1 MLTAQPFHAHEKHI
15 QCLSSRFQSKRLP
28 TSLNPEKDRATHLS
42 RHRVSPL
49 SVLTFPN
56 LESRSIV
63 GYAHFVEP
71 VSWEDD
77 N

>member
-1 MLTAQPFHAHEKHI
+1 MKNTSTVSLRGSNRGT
-15 QCLSSRFQSKRLP
+15 P

-63 GYAHFVEP
+63 GYARFVEP
-71 VSWEDD
+71 AVWEDD
-77 N
+77 L

>member
-1 MLTAQPFHAHEKHI
+1 MKNTSTVSLRG
-15 QCLSSRFQSKRLP
+15 SNRGGSP

-63 GYAHFVEP
+63 GYARFVEP
-71 VSWEDD
+71 AVWEDD
-77 N
+77 I

>member
-1 MLTAQPFHAHEKHI
+1 MKNTPNVYLRG
-15 QCLSSRFQSKRLP
+15 SNRVGSP
-28 TSLNPEKDRATHLS
+28 TSLNTEKDRATHLS

-77 N
+77 H

>member
-1 MLTAQPFHAHEKHI
+1 MKNTSTVYLRGSHRGST
-15 QCLSSRFQSKRLP
+15 P
-28 TSLNPEKDRATHLS
+28 TSLNSEKDRATHLS